1 MRSGASHQCIIYS
14 TTTVTN
20 RRQAR
25 VGASAW
31 SRALWG
37 SNARFRALAPKAKLQ
52 DEATAGTECLSLDFS
67 GPSAAWGRTPAGAGA
82 GARGT
87 WLKLNKHF
95 SARQAS
101 HAYH

>member
-1 MRSGASHQCIIYS
+1 MGVKLVWGRQHGVALFGAPMQDSE
-14 TTTVTN
+14 
-20 RRQAR
+20 RLR
-25 VGASAW
+25 
-31 SRALWG
+31 
-37 SNARFRALAPKAKLQ
+37 PKRTSQ